1 MRRSMV
7 TVPSTTN
14 PIPQVQSVSRTQQ
27 GPWKHKN
34 SRFSSMQGVKN
45 DAHDE
50 IYIPNQDA
58 FIGEVMNRVMNETN
72 LPDVIGNRANANQSI
87 PVHNM
92 RGSHPPSSM
101 QMSSVVFPFDT
112 NSNIQRSDGFS
123 NKRQSQKPD
132 SNKSGLINR
141 HNPPAT
147 NQSQQYVGSM
157 VIMGN
162 DPGQDYSNA
171 YQNRKANVARNVN
184 LIRQGNPTSF
194 ANNTFTQTNTQ
205 NSSGVRQPE
214 VPSPI
219 QLHNHER
226 AQSMLS
232 IPSVAVVTEQAS
244 EQDVSPMVA
253 KTKQTTIQSVGALE
267 DQDFDR
273 TNSHQS

>member
-7 TVPSTTN
+7 TVPMTTN

-72 LPDVIGNRANANQSI
+72 LPDVIGSRADIGLNVNQSI

-123 NKRQSQKPD
+123 NKRQSHKPA
-132 SNKSGLINR
+132 SKKSGL
-141 HNPPAT
+141 
-147 NQSQQYVGSM
+147 V
-157 VIMGN
+157 
-162 DPGQDYSNA
+162 
-171 YQNRKANVARNVN
+171 
-184 LIRQGNPTSF
+184 
-194 ANNTFTQTNTQ
+194 
-205 NSSGVRQPE
+205 
-214 VPSPI
+214 
-219 QLHNHER
+219 
-226 AQSMLS
+226 
-232 IPSVAVVTEQAS
+232 
-244 EQDVSPMVA
+244 
-253 KTKQTTIQSVGALE
+253 
-267 DQDFDR
+267 
-273 TNSHQS
+273 